1 MKFIDMF
8 AGIGGFRSGL
18 EQSGHTC
25 VGYIEFDK
33 FARKSYQAIYNTKGE
48 YTAHDIKEV
57 NGKELPESDIW
68 TFGSPCQD
76 ISLAGKQNG
85 LQGSRSSLFFEVM
98 RMLDER
104 QEAKKFLPS
113 YLIME
118 NVKALL
124 SSSQGW
130 DFATVLIEMAK
141 RGYNPEWSVINSA
154 QVVPQNRER
163 VYIIGHLRDRR
174 TAQVFPIRRQGKNL
188 VRTNSKIEV
197 VGNTSPTGH
206 RSQNVISSN
215 GISPTLTAT
224 DYKHPK
230 QVAIKQVGNYMVNS
244 RRKNPEAGRIYD
256 PMGLSPTLNTM
267 QGGNRQPK
275 IIVRAC
281 ITPGRIIK
289 RQNGRR
295 FKNQDEPS
303 FTLSCQDRHGVLLKK
318 GNNVQI
324 RKLTPLEC
332 WRLQGF
338 SDEQFKKAREAGISD
353 SQLYKQAGN
362 AVTVPV
368 IREIGKKLKL
378 FDAREDF

>member
-1 MKFIDMF
+1 MF

-113 YLIME
+113 CLIME

>member
-1 MKFIDMF
+1 MTSKKLTGKD
-8 AGIGGFRSGL
+8 
-18 EQSGHTC
+18 
-25 VGYIEFDK
+25 
-33 FARKSYQAIYNTKGE
+33 YQNQ
-48 YTAHDIKEV
+48 
-57 NGKELPESDIW
+57 
-68 TFGSPCQD
+68 TFGPLGAHAKTSVLRGSKRAYKEAEAPCSLKSCECLTKD
-76 ISLAGKQNG
+76 KKLRNSFHPISSWKTLKHCYQVAKGG
-85 LQGSRSSLFFEVM
+85 TLQQSSLKWQKEG
-98 RMLDER
+98 
-104 QEAKKFLPS
+104 
-113 YLIME
+113 I
-118 NVKALL
+118 
-124 SSSQGW
+124 
-130 DFATVLIEMAK
+130 I
-141 RGYNPEWSVINSA
+141 INSA

-163 VYIIGHLRDRR
+163 VYIIGHLGDRR